1 MPEEKSIHTSKWD
14 SCVKKVK
21 EKGVGNPYAICSASI
36 EDAGIKKSH
45 QKRSKKSYY
54 ANKKKNENVLSF
66 QNFINEDSRYSGNP
80 NEFTINI
87 IQKIFNYTNLDTI
100 NDADAEELKYNLEQ
114 IHNIILKNFPDIIE
128 NM

>member
-1 MPEEKSIHTSKWD
+1 MPEEKAIHTSKWD

-21 EKGVGNPYAICSASI
+21 EKGVGDPYAICSASI
-36 EDAGIKKSH
+36 KDAGVKKSH
-45 QKRSKKSYY
+45 QRRSKKGYY
-54 ANKKKNENVLSF
+54 ANRKKNENVLSF

-80 NEFTINI
+80 NEFTINT
-87 IQKIFNYTNLDTI
+87 IQKIFKYTNLDTI

-114 IHNIILKNFPDIIE
+114 IHNIILKNFPDIVE

>member
-1 MPEEKSIHTSKWD
+1 MQ
-14 SCVKKVK
+14 
-21 EKGVGNPYAICSASI
+21 I
-36 EDAGIKKSH
+36 E
-45 QKRSKKSYY
+45 
-54 ANKKKNENVLSF
+54 KKNEHVLSF
-66 QNFINEDSRYSGNP
+66 DKYINENSIYSGNP

-87 IQKIFNYTNLDTI
+87 LQQIFNYTTLDTI